1 MFTCI
6 KDLLYSNKV
15 GPSEVRGICA
25 LAWQKLVRE
34 ELWLTVPRYAVPGV
48 RAVYAPGKAALMQE
62 TSDCVQAVMA
72 LQVDILVVNCSVFN
86 PTPSLSAAVVNQ
98 FRLKP
103 TVITYNLSGMG
114 CSAGLLSIALV
125 RELLQVSSDAH
136 CGRPLSSETGFV

>member
-1 MFTCI
+1 MASLAIPRKKHC
-6 KDLLYSNKV
+6 LLQALCSIEAVHSQDAPSYSLQV
-15 GPSEVRGICA
+15 VIESTQMGMG
-25 LAWQKLVRE
+25 
-34 ELWLTVPRYAVPGV
+34 
-48 RAVYAPGKAALMQE
+48 
-62 TSDCVQAVMA
+62 

-125 RELLQVSSDAH
+125 RELLQVKPANNLRAPS
-136 CGRPLSSETGFV
+136 V

>member
-1 MFTCI
+1 MASLAIPRKQHC
-6 KDLLYSNKV
+6 LLQALCSV
-15 GPSEVRGICA
+15 EAVHSQDAPSLQVFIESTQTGM
-25 LAWQKLVRE
+25 
-34 ELWLTVPRYAVPGV
+34 G
-48 RAVYAPGKAALMQE
+48 
-62 TSDCVQAVMA
+62 

-125 RELLQVSSDAH
+125 RELLQVKPANDLRAPS
-136 CGRPLSSETGFV
+136 V